1 MPEGEAIGANAT
13 SSCAQDGES
22 GEMGWGG
29 GGMLAA
35 FPAPF
40 IRGGQVLGGLG
51 TDQTLVR
58 AARAFRGHM
67 AGSHLGSGIHHDDF
81 SRPERELASATAASC
96 SCAGSAGAWGLSG
109 EWSRY
114 VAAERR
120 AGPAYRGRRSVLVG
134 GEMLGGRW
142 VSPERPSC
150 KYPGTLRARRPSPS
164 TRRPLPLHLS
174 SESPPRSWCPATFS
188 HHPPGP
194 CSGTVASHLP
204 SKPSPPPPASV
215 RLLLLVCGLRHRDQ
229 HLGLVTFGLELRLG
243 FAPTLL
249 LPSGV
254 NLGKTLG
261 PLNLSLL
268 TNQMG

>member
-1 MPEGEAIGANAT
+1 M
-13 SSCAQDGES
+13 
-22 GEMGWGG
+22 
-29 GGMLAA
+29 
-35 FPAPF
+35 
-40 IRGGQVLGGLG
+40 LGGLG
-51 TDQTLVR
+51 TGQTLVR
-58 AARAFRGHM
+58 AARAFLGHT
-67 AGSHLGSGIHHDDF
+67 AGNHLGSGTNQDDF
-81 SRPERELASATAASC
+81 SWPESELASATAKSC
-96 SCAGSAGAWGLSG
+96 SCAGSAAARGQSR

-114 VAAERR
+114 VAARRR

-142 VSPERPSC
+142 VSPARPSC
-150 KYPGTLRARRPSPS
+150 KYPRTLHARRPSPP
-164 TRRPLPLHLS
+164 TRRPLPLHLP

-194 CSGTVASHLP
+194 CSGTAASHLP
-204 SKPSPPPPASV
+204 SKPPPPPPASV
-215 RLLLLVCGLRHRDQ
+215 RLLLLVRGLHHWDR
-229 HLGLVTFGLELRLG
+229 HLGLVTIGLELRLG